1 MEAGSMAKNDI
12 YNSERKYEHFKKNID
27 EFVLKPER
35 RNSPYKGKYYCKN
48 KDNIKYFKKLL

>member
-1 MEAGSMAKNDI
+1 MAKNDI